1 MIITLI
7 GALSDNHLK
16 LIQNNTVFPTQ
27 EKVDRVG
34 FEPTTSAMPI
44 FRNLNLNL
52 ESFSILMRPSFFGVE
67 TLLAKTYVT
76 VILCFCFYD

>member
-27 EKVDRVG
+27 EKVDLVG
-34 FEPTTSAMPI
+34 FEPTTSA
-44 FRNLNLNL
+44 
-52 ESFSILMRPSFFGVE
+52 SFFACE
-67 TLLAKTYVT
+67 F
-76 VILCFCFYD
+76 FCFIFCEDMNLASLSIVKVHIAD

>member
-34 FEPTTSAMPI
+34 FEPMTSA
-44 FRNLNLNL
+44 
-52 ESFSILMRPSFFGVE
+52 SFL
-67 TLLAKTYVT
+67 
-76 VILCFCFYD
+76 